1 MQSFLLAQQTPL
13 DLFSSF
19 VPVAAILAIFY
30 FLVIMPAR
38 RRQKKLDD
46 MIKNL
51 KIGDRVITTSG
62 IYGTIAGIKDGS
74 LHLKV
79 ADQVKIEVA
88 KSAIAGM
95 QHPEKTE

>member
-1 MQSFLLAQQTPL
+1 VRSFLLAQQTPL

-19 VPVAAILAIFY
+19 IPVAAILAIFY

-62 IYGTIAGIKDGS
+62 IYGTIAGIKDSS

-88 KSAIAGM
+88 KSAVAGM
-95 QHPEKTE
+95 QNPEKAE

>member
-1 MQSFLLAQQTPL
+1 MRSFLLAQQTPL

-19 VPVAAILAIFY
+19 IPVAAILAIFY

-62 IYGTIAGIKDGS
+62 IYGTIAGIKDSS

-95 QHPEKTE
+95 QHSEKPE